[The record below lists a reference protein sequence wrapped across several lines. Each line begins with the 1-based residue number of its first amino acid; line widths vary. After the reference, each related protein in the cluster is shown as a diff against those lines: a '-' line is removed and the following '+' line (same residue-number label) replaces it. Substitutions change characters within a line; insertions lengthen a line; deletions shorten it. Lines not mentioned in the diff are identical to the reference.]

1 MEANNGNATKALRA
15 VLNEAIERLKPDG
28 TRSLTA
34 AEWLLYNIL
43 EMKIVQGQRVRD
55 VARKLVMSES
65 DLYRKQRAAFEE
77 VSRIVMEM
85 EQEARSRAE
94 SADAQNKMT
103 NGEQS

>member
-1 MEANNGNATKALRA
+1 MLLEA
-15 VLNEAIERLKPDG
+15 VERLKPDG

-77 VSRIVMEM
+77 VARMVLEM
-85 EQEARSRAE
+85 EREARSRPEKATE
-94 SADAQNKMT
+94 NTSEISD
-103 NGEQS
+103 

>member
-1 MEANNGNATKALRA
+1 

-34 AEWLLYNIL
+34 TEWLLYNIL
-43 EMKIVQGQRVRD
+43 DMKIVQGQRVRD

-77 VSRIVMEM
+77 VARIVLEM
-85 EQEARSRAE
+85 EREARSKPE
-94 SADAQNKMT
+94 KADKIQDKV
-103 NGEQS
+103 Q